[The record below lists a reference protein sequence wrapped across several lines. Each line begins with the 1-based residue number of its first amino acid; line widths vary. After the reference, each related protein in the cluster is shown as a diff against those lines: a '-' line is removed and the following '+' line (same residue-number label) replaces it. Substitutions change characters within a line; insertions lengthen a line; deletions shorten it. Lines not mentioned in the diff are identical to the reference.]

1 MKKNWLLIIF
11 LLSTLAA
18 KANDPDSTNRKWE
31 VGVFYLPSTIDESFD
46 LLSRETYYLL
56 GFSAQAN
63 IYFKE
68 KISLETGLS
77 YKYKRIEDVR
87 KIGSSNIAGDFNS
100 IDIDKTSIFEI
111 PIKFKFY
118 SIVRPKM
125 SFYFISGITN
135 SFYSSEAIH
144 MYIDYLGSNASIL
157 NLKYYNLIVNLGI
170 GGQYNLNERTGILF
184 EPSIGYFAV
193 GGLQECL
200 VLELKTG
207 VVYHF

>member
-1 MKKNWLLIIF
+1 MKKFWLLIIV
-11 LLSTLAA
+11 LLSSLDARS
-18 KANDPDSTNRKWE
+18 NEPDSTNRKWE
-31 VGVFYLPSTIDESFD
+31 LGVFYLPSTIDESFD

-56 GFSAQAN
+56 GFSTQAN
-63 IYFKE
+63 IYINE
-68 KISLETGLS
+68 KVSLEAGFN

-100 IDIDKTSIFEI
+100 IDIDKTNILEI

-118 SIVRPKM
+118 SIVRHKM

-144 MYIDYLGSNASIL
+144 MYIDYLGSNSSIL
-157 NLKYYNLIVNLGI
+157 NWKYYNLIVNLGI
-170 GGQYNLNERTGILF
+170 GGQYYLNEKIGILF

-193 GGLQECL
+193 GGLQQCI

-207 VVYHF
+207 VAYRF